1 MPPVISF
8 IGWHNSGKTT
18 LTRQVV
24 ALLKARGYVVA
35 VIKSTKERGIAF
47 DSPQTDTALYKAA
60 GADGV
65 ALLAPDQLA
74 VQGKPP
80 QLALRPL
87 ARRLFPEAD
96 IVVAEGFKRALDV
109 PKIEVRRDSQ
119 APLLRDQV
127 TGVVATATDLPCSEG
142 LCFGLDQAREITD
155 YIETSVLVP
164 AETDGDRW
172 TLTVDG
178 AALPLD
184 ASLQR
189 RLDDLLAASLP
200 ADLRGNVALRLE
212 RSIQPASSARSAT
225 TKE

>member
-24 ALLKARGYVVA
+24 AQLKTRGYVVA

-65 ALLAPDQLA
+65 ALSAPDQLV
-74 VQGKPP
+74 VQSRPP

-109 PKIEVRRDSQ
+109 PKIEVRRDGQ

-127 TGVVATATDLPCSEG
+127 TGVVATATDLPSSEG
-142 LCFGLDQAREITD
+142 LCFGLDQAREIAD
-155 YIETSVLVP
+155 FIETSLLLPP
-164 AETDGDRW
+164 ATHNATW
-172 TLTVDG
+172 TLTVDN
-178 AALPLD
+178 ATLPLD
-184 ASLQR
+184 AALQR
-189 RLDDLLAASLP
+189 QLDDLLAAALP
-200 ADLRGNVALRLE
+200 FDLRGNGNVALRLE
-212 RSIQPASSARSAT
+212 RSVHPVSSAANR
-225 TKE
+225 E